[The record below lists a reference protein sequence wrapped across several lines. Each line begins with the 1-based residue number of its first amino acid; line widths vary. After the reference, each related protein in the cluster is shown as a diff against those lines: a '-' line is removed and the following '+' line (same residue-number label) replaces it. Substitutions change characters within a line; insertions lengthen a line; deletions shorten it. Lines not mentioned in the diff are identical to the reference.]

1 MADFDVTNNIRRDK
15 DTIIDNIG
23 NGIVTDLPAV
33 FTPTEVYQQFT
44 SLGVSTEPLPQ
55 GDATIRISPFDDYF
69 LFTLFQDPSS
79 GDLTIPIPIDLT
91 SVGSLY
97 ISFIGENDE
106 IRIAYHQQVA
116 EVDMSSGQVLFRIS
130 KEESKKILALDNN
143 NFYISSL
150 MVDKEGNAVSDESV
164 LYTGKFLT
172 LTDEAQKSM
181 TEKYDTLLALSI
193 EKEISA
199 QAEIKRLS
207 DELSKANEVIG
218 DRNATIDALNNSN
231 IELLNE
237 LTELTKESTSAT
249 IAAAQQAAAAAQA
262 SAQATQASNTLAFGN
277 LSNDCKIEALK
288 LNLF

>member
-1 MADFDVTNNIRRDK
+1 MPESDITQSTTSTAQTV
-15 DTIIDNIG
+15 IDNIG
-23 NGIVTDLPAV
+23 GGIITDLPKAL
-33 FTPTEVYQQFT
+33 TPTEVYQEFT

-55 GDATIRISPFDDYF
+55 GDAIIRISPFDDYF

-79 GDLTIPIPIDLT
+79 GNLTIPIPIDLT

-97 ISFIGENDE
+97 LSFIGENDE
-106 IRIAYHQQVA
+106 IRIPYHQQVA

-130 KEESKKILALDNN
+130 KEESKKILTLDND

-172 LTDEAQKSM
+172 LTDAAHESM
-181 TEKYDTLLALSI
+181 TQKYDTLLALSI
-193 EKEISA
+193 KKEDSA

-207 DELSKANEVIG
+207 SELSSANEVIG
-218 DRNATIDALNNSN
+218 DRNSTIEALNNSN
-231 IELLNE
+231 IELVNE

-249 IAAAQQAAAAAQA
+249 IAAAQKAAAAAQA
-262 SAQATQASNTLAFGN
+262 SAQATQTSNTLAFGN

-288 LNLF
+288 MNLF